1 MFWKNILRV
10 SSTCKGVL
18 DYVWIE
24 SRIKNAANKG
34 VCFELVTALGAVV
47 HRPSLF
53 GDRLTVAESSS
64 FVGHRPYWGTPPLA
78 WQCTAVG
85 HPVPPSLFGR
95 EQRQRRGA
103 PPWSPPW

>member
-64 FVGHRPYWGTPPLA
+64 FVVV
-78 WQCTAVG
+78 TAPTRVHHHWHG
-85 HPVPPSLFGR
+85 
-95 EQRQRRGA
+95 GA
-103 PPWSPPW
+103 SP